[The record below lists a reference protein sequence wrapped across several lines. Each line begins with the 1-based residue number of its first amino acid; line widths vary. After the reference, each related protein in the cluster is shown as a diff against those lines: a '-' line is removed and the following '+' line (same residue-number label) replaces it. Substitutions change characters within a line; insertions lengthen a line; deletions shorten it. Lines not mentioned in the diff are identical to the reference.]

1 MSSPTLEQSLGGNP
15 SFGSNPEE
23 EDLSVEEQDLKIAL
37 LLDRISQ
44 NAGVKGRKP
53 DVVRN
58 IEELGERCSKFGLLP
73 DALETALDVV
83 LSKKLDDTT
92 AKKLVKLLLPR
103 AHVPED
109 CAIKIMGCLG
119 RYSRGVEAVLLRW
132 LIIVYDYLDG
142 RTKFV
147 KLYGVAF
154 HYLSYET
161 LRLDIQTSVGRELPL
176 TGLLHVYKS
185 YFPDL
190 ILMPLPLSNRAIFK
204 CPNQA
209 LASKIMDIRA
219 QWKTSS
225 ALALSVEANLT
236 GSKKPLVK
244 IGSAKRQKLAHST
257 IPDAFTLYRKG
268 QDTKNMPLAQITSL
282 SSLVKHIDTLALPD
296 QLSSILSN
304 RLLQHVFCLQP
315 SSSLISRIGY
325 WLGQELVDLWFWGEK
340 TAASRERFGNV
351 LQKIVEVT
359 VLIKDLF
366 PVVETFLMPFLR
378 MWNGREHQKEIFTLL
393 SYLRPRSF
401 EELYAFFL
409 KPLQRIFYNSG
420 STWKGALLLCYRR
433 LLQRWAQINWRG
445 HLSPDRG
452 YVISPKDYKSMQ
464 GLFTK
469 LSLNVDYM
477 KTMQEFIMHV
487 DRMATVAFEE
497 DENNVAVQHGVLSF
511 LDLASSLPIKFRVP
525 MAVIIPD
532 STIVYRCFLA
542 DSGMAMSRI
551 CGIILQFKNAFESFE
566 TEQQNYQ
573 ALLLEYEHNQ
583 QEQVQRDQSGSGE
596 SSNSLPP
603 LPPPPPNNV
612 PGYSRD
618 YVTFFN
624 SFVMDICNFLWRS
637 RAFNKTDKNAR
648 GFQVDS

>member
-1 MSSPTLEQSLGGNP
+1 MSSPPLEETLN
-15 SFGSNPEE
+15 
-23 EDLSVEEQDLKIAL
+23 
-37 LLDRISQ
+37 DRIDQ

-58 IEELGERCSKFGLLP
+58 IEELGEKCTKYGLQP
-73 DALETALDVV
+73 DALARTLDVV

-103 AHVPED
+103 SHVPED

-119 RYSRGVEAVLLRW
+119 RYSRGVEALLLRW
-132 LIIVYDYLDG
+132 LIVVYDYLDN
-142 RTKFV
+142 RTKLV

-161 LRLDIQTSVGRELPL
+161 LRLDLQTSVGRELPL

-204 CPNQA
+204 CPDQA
-209 LASKIMDIRA
+209 LATKIMDIRA
-219 QWKTSS
+219 QWNSPSS
-225 ALALSVEANLT
+225 LALSLEADLT

-244 IGSAKRQKLAHST
+244 IGSAKRQKLAHT
-257 IPDAFTLYRKG
+257 FLPDAFSLYRKG
-268 QDTKNMPLAQITSL
+268 QDPKTMPLSQITSL

-315 SSSLISRIGY
+315 SSSLVSRISY
-325 WLGQELVDLWFWGEK
+325 WLGQELMDLWYWGEK
-340 TAASRERFGNV
+340 TTATQERFGHV
-351 LQKIVEVT
+351 LRKLVDVT

-366 PVVETFLMPFLR
+366 P
-378 MWNGREHQKEIFTLL
+378 
-393 SYLRPRSF
+393 
-401 EELYAFFL
+401 
-409 KPLQRIFYNSG
+409 
-420 STWKGALLLCYRR
+420 
-433 LLQRWAQINWRG
+433 WAQINWRG
-445 HLSPDRG
+445 HLSPEKG
-452 YVISPKDYKSMQ
+452 YIISEQESKAMQ

-469 LSLNVDYM
+469 LSPNVDYM
-477 KTMQEFIMHV
+477 KTMQEFIVHV
-487 DRMATVAFEE
+487 DRMATVAFEM
-497 DENNVAVQHGVLSF
+497 DESNLAVQHGVLSF
-511 LDLASSLPIKFRVP
+511 LDLASSLPVTFRVP
-525 MAVIIPD
+525 MAIIIPD

-566 TEQQNYQ
+566 NEQQAHQ
-573 ALLLEYEHNQ
+573 ALLLKYEQERKEQLQNNQ
-583 QEQVQRDQSGSGE
+583 DGTSDRQTSI
-596 SSNSLPP
+596 
-603 LPPPPPNNV
+603 PPPPPIDV
-612 PGYSRD
+612 PGYSRE

-648 GFQVDS
+648 GFQVDA